1 MTECPGDQQ
10 ILKVSPLQIV
20 RQDRIINEGVIK
32 GLYMQLKDILENI
45 PLVLQYFVPGFVTLS
60 IFSFFSSKEL
70 KESQSGVIISAVVSY
85 VLIAITELFADKVLI
100 LGSIR
105 DSVLMKSGV
114 AIIIGSIGAIICALV
129 FHAKWFSDL
138 LVKWFN
144 KTPNDN
150 IWMDIIDFKK
160 GSNLKIYER
169 GKNYYITGHHYA
181 NEEKGNDSWFAV
193 TAYSKKSIENDEVIE
208 DHSLKEKD
216 ILAVRLSDVDHMEI
230 FN

>member
-1 MTECPGDQQ
+1 M
-10 ILKVSPLQIV
+10 PLI
-20 RQDRIINEGVIK
+20 
-32 GLYMQLKDILENI
+32 
-45 PLVLQYFVPGFVTLS
+45 LQYFVPGFVSLL
-60 IFSFFSSKEL
+60 IFRFFSSKEL
-70 KESQSGVIISAVVSY
+70 KESQSGIIISVVASY
-85 VLIAITELFADKVLI
+85 VLIAITELFADKIAFLN
-100 LGSIR
+100 SIH

-114 AIIIGSIGAIICALV
+114 AIIIGSIGAVIFALI
-129 FHAKWFSDL
+129 FRAKWFSNL
-138 LVKWFN
+138 LVKCFN

-169 GKNYYITGHHYA
+169 GKDYYITGHHYA

-193 TAYSKKSIENDEVIE
+193 TAYSKKRVENDEVIE
-208 DHSLKEKD
+208 DHSSNEKD

>member
-1 MTECPGDQQ
+1 
-10 ILKVSPLQIV
+10 
-20 RQDRIINEGVIK
+20 
-32 GLYMQLKDILENI
+32 MQLKEVLENI
-45 PLVLQYFVPGFVTLS
+45 PLILQYFVPGFVSLL
-60 IFSFFSSKEL
+60 IFRFFSSKEL
-70 KESQSGVIISAVVSY
+70 KESQSGIIISAVASY
-85 VLIAITELFADKVLI
+85 VLIAITELFADKIAFLN
-100 LGSIR
+100 SIH

-114 AIIIGSIGAIICALV
+114 AIIIGSIGAVIFALI
-129 FHAKWFSDL
+129 FRAKWFSNL
-138 LVKWFN
+138 LVKCFN

-169 GKNYYITGHHYA
+169 GKDYYITGHHYA

-193 TAYSKKSIENDEVIE
+193 TAYSKKRVENDEVIE
-208 DHSLKEKD
+208 DHSSNEKD